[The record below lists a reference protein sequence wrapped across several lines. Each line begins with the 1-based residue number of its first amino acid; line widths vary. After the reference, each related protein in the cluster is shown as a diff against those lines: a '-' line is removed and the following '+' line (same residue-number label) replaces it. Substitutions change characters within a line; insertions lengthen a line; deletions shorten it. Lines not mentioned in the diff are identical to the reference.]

1 MMVLQE
7 NFMERVLEIQFL
19 CHLEPVKPSRKLL
32 YGLLRMDPSLNLTI
46 SYFFYNLRQALESQL
61 VQDPQGEATCMLS
74 HRCGTMLFQGKITT
88 FPVEL
93 AWPSSQDMQL
103 LIFLA
108 VCLDSSISSFTIHEM
123 I

>member
-7 NFMERVLEIQFL
+7 NFMEKALEIQFL
-19 CHLEPVKPSRKLL
+19 CHLELVKPSRKLPS
-32 YGLLRMDPSLNLTI
+32 GPLRMDSSLYLTI
-46 SYFFYNLRQALESQL
+46 LYFFYNLRQALEPQL
-61 VQDPQGEATCMLS
+61 AQNPQEEAKCMSS
-74 HRCGTMLFQGKITT
+74 HRCGTMLFQGKIMT

-103 LIFLA
+103 LIHHA
-108 VCLDSSISSFTIHEM
+108 VCLDSSISFFTIPRR